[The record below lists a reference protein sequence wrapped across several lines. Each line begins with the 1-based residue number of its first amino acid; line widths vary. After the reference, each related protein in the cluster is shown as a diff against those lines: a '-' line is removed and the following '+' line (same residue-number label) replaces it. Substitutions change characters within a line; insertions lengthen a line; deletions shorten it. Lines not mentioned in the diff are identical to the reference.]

1 MAVKRQYCS
10 KCGKAISSK
19 SEDGALRDY
28 CIDCDIFYYDNPLP
42 VACNIVMDK
51 RKILLVKRKNA
62 PYKGLWCL
70 PMGFAETGES
80 IEDAA
85 MRELKEEAGIV
96 GKIIGLVDVKS
107 GNSDMYGDLLHITF
121 ETEWKEGELFAG
133 DDASALNFYPF
144 DNLPDMAFRSNVEAI
159 EKFIISKEE
168 YWAILDSFSRSVG
181 IGEPGQEMGD
191 FLSDSLVRLIEK
203 NADIITR
210 QWIEEVTSRKSTPS
224 YANFAP
230 EALFDRNN
238 EIIRQFDDFLGGN
251 YSNKDIRK
259 FYRKLG
265 KDRKNEGFSLS
276 EVISALSLSRKCI
289 WEFALSHGMWNKPID
304 VYMALELERRMMLFF
319 DKAAYHIARGYE
331 K

>member
-1 MAVKRQYCS
+1 MVVKRQYCS
-10 KCGKAISSK
+10 KCGKTVSSK
-19 SEDGALRDY
+19 SEDGTLRDY
-28 CIDCDIFYYDNPLP
+28 CVDCDTFYYDNPLP

-62 PYKGLWCL
+62 PYEGLWCL

-80 IEDAA
+80 IEAA
-85 MRELKEEAGIV
+85 ALRELKEEAGIV

-107 GNSDMYGDLLHITF
+107 GSSDMYGDLLHITF
-121 ETEWKEGELFAG
+121 ETEWKEGDVLAG
-133 DDASALNFYPF
+133 DDASALNFFPF
-144 DNLPDMAFRSNVEAI
+144 DNLPDMAFRSNIEAI
-159 EKFIISKEE
+159 EKFISSKEE

-181 IGEPGQEMGD
+181 KKEPGQEMGD

-210 QWIEEVTSRKSTPS
+210 QWIDEVTCRKSTPS
-224 YANFAP
+224 YANFDP
-230 EALFDRNN
+230 EALFERNN
-238 EIIRQFDDFLGGN
+238 EVIRHFDDFLGGN

-265 KDRKNEGFSLS
+265 KDRKSEGFSLS

-319 DKAAYHIARGYE
+319 DKASYHIARGYE